1 MDTKLSFSIVV
12 VSWLTL
18 AAWHFNDL
26 MLSMARVSLSF
37 WSTLLYATLQVLC
50 TPSLSKRGIFLG
62 RANYLRPGHVESMIT
77 YGSFDIQVAAFLRYR
92 GHAHGDTRT
101 NE

>member
-1 MDTKLSFSIVV
+1 M

-18 AAWHFNDL
+18 VAWYFNDL
-26 MLSMARVSLSF
+26 MLSMARVSWSF
-37 WSTLLYATLQVLC
+37 WSTLLHATLQVLC

-77 YGSFDIQVAAFLRYR
+77 YGSFDIQVAVLLRYR
-92 GHAHGDTRT
+92 ARVHDNTRT